1 MENINKKDIL
11 EKLASGYALPSL
23 SNIAVKLIELA
34 SDDNSS
40 MDELANLIEK
50 DPSLTVRVLKL
61 ANSTFFKPINPIT
74 TVKNAVI
81 RIGFHHLRVLAL
93 SLSLKDTFPMAKV
106 GNMNYE
112 QFWRVSL
119 YRGLLAKSLADM
131 LRTCMPEEAFVGG
144 LTLEIGFLIYFD
156 MFLKDNDECINLGI
170 YPLEALLNLEQEKHG
185 VNHRKIGEIA
195 LQYWKFPGNIID
207 CQNYY
212 GKEEDRVESSGLSRI
227 CRIAGKLSALICYK
241 HIDFNE
247 IFHTIVSSYGLDKE
261 TVYEAVISALNE
273 VDEISKALQVSVES
287 DKDMSGL
294 MEKANRAL
302 SNISEQLLKQKESG
316 DLPSFDSLHGRMDR
330 TEDMAYAL
338 QAVAHEIRNPLTIVG
353 GFTRRLAKTMDPS
366 SDGWKYI
373 EIILEETRRL
383 ERALEEATK
392 GLSSTHNL
400 AGGNLS

>member
-11 EKLASGYALPSL
+11 EKLISGYALPSL

-34 SDDNSS
+34 SDDKSS
-40 MDELANLIEK
+40 MDELADLIEK

-61 ANSTFFKPINPIT
+61 ANSAFFKPINPIT
-74 TVKNAVI
+74 TVKHAVI
-81 RIGFHHLRVLAL
+81 RIGFHHLRILAL

-119 YRGLLAKSLADM
+119 YRGLLAKSLANM
-131 LRTCMPEEAFVGG
+131 LKTCVPEEAFVGG

-156 MFLKDNDECINLGI
+156 MFLKDKGDSINLGI
-170 YPLEALLNLEQEKHG
+170 YPLESLLILEQEEHAI
-185 VNHRKIGEIA
+185 NHREIGEIA
-195 LQYWKFPGNIID
+195 LQYWKFPVNIIE
-207 CQNYY
+207 CQRYY
-212 GKEEDRVESSGLSRI
+212 GHEEDTIKPSSGLPRI

-241 HIDFNE
+241 HTDFNE
-247 IFHTIVSSYGLDKE
+247 IFHTIVSSYGLDSE

-287 DKDMSGL
+287 DKDMTGL
-294 MEKANRAL
+294 IEKANKAL
-302 SNISEQLLKQKESG
+302 SNISEQLLKQKDAA
-316 DLPSFDSLHGRMDR
+316 DLPSFDSMRGREDK
-330 TEDMAYAL
+330 TEDVAYAL

-383 ERALEEATK
+383 EHALEEATK
-392 GLSSTHNL
+392 GLR
-400 AGGNLS
+400 A

>member
-11 EKLASGYALPSL
+11 EKLKSGYALPSL

-40 MDELANLIEK
+40 MDELAGLIEK

-61 ANSTFFKPINPIT
+61 ANSAFFKPMYPIT
-74 TVKNAVI
+74 TVKHAVI
-81 RIGFHHLRVLAL
+81 RIGFHHLRILAL
-93 SLSLKDTFPMAKV
+93 SLSLKDTFPMGKV

-119 YRGLLAKSLADM
+119 YRGLLAKSLANM
-131 LRTCMPEEAFVGG
+131 LKTWGPEEAFVGG
-144 LTLEIGFLIYFD
+144 LTLEIGFLLYFD
-156 MFLKDNDECINLGI
+156 MFLKGKDDCIDLGI
-170 YPLEALLNLEQEKHG
+170 YPLESLLMLEEEKNG
-185 VNHRKIGEIA
+185 INHREIGEIA
-195 LQYWKFPGNIID
+195 LQYWKFPDNIID
-207 CQNYY
+207 CQRYY
-212 GKEEDRVESSGLSRI
+212 GQEEGVIETSELPRI

-247 IFHTIVSSYGLDKE
+247 IFNTIVSSYGLDNE
-261 TVYEAVISALNE
+261 TVYEVVISALNE

-294 MEKANRAL
+294 MEKANMAL
-302 SNISEQLLKQKESG
+302 SNISEQFLKQKDNG
-316 DLPSFDSLHGRMDR
+316 DLPSFDSLRKKDDK
-330 TEDMAYAL
+330 TEDIAYAL

-373 EIILEETRRL
+373 EIILEETKRL
-383 ERALEEATK
+383 EHALEEATK
-392 GLSSTHNL
+392 GLKV
-400 AGGNLS
+400 